1 MSDEYLLLL
10 DENSKINQRKTNIIE
25 DNNKLIASLVEKE
38 KFVPEAIENISKFEY
53 NFEEK
58 RIIYLEQN
66 DSIKNIQKYYFETRE
81 INFYNLQLDLLLTD
95 IVTYQKNKKKVV
107 LLAGNEINAKKLC
120 DIEELNHIDQDA
132 INEFIEDKVANIMAY
147 KLSSLGEN
155 IDNSGTSTPANQGA
169 IKSIT
174 RGSVRIEYNYDSV
187 SSESMSNSSTKTSPE
202 LTSEEMK
209 VLNKYRKLRF

>member
-1 MSDEYLLLL
+1 ML
-10 DENSKINQRKTNIIE
+10 ENIKLIIGLEKNDYDNLIIFYIDKVTKRVKGYCNIE
-25 DNNKLIASLVEKE
+25 DLDK
-38 KFVPEAIENISKFEY
+38 
-53 NFEEK
+53 
-58 RIIYLEQN
+58 LEQ
-66 DSIKNIQKYYFETRE
+66 
-81 INFYNLQLDLLLTD
+81 
-95 IVTYQKNKKKVV
+95 
-107 LLAGNEINAKKLC
+107 
-120 DIEELNHIDQDA
+120 IDQDT

-155 IDNSGTSTPANQGA
+155 VDDSGTSTPANQGA

>member
-1 MSDEYLLLL
+1 ML
-10 DENSKINQRKTNIIE
+10 ENIKLILGLEKNDYDNLIIFYIDKVTKRVKGYCNIE
-25 DNNKLIASLVEKE
+25 DLDKL
-38 KFVPEAIENISKFEY
+38 
-53 NFEEK
+53 EEM
-58 RIIYLEQN
+58 
-66 DSIKNIQKYYFETRE
+66 
-81 INFYNLQLDLLLTD
+81 
-95 IVTYQKNKKKVV
+95 
-107 LLAGNEINAKKLC
+107 
-120 DIEELNHIDQDA
+120 DQDT

-155 IDNSGTSTPANQGA
+155 VDDSGTSTPANQGA
-169 IKSIT
+169 IKAIT

>member
-1 MSDEYLLLL
+1 ML
-10 DENSKINQRKTNIIE
+10 ENIKLIIGLEKNDYDNLIIFYIDKVTKRVKGYCNIE
-25 DNNKLIASLVEKE
+25 DLDKL
-38 KFVPEAIENISKFEY
+38 
-53 NFEEK
+53 EEM
-58 RIIYLEQN
+58 
-66 DSIKNIQKYYFETRE
+66 
-81 INFYNLQLDLLLTD
+81 
-95 IVTYQKNKKKVV
+95 
-107 LLAGNEINAKKLC
+107 
-120 DIEELNHIDQDA
+120 DQDA

-155 IDNSGTSTPANQGA
+155 VDDSGTSTPANQGA

>member
-1 MSDEYLLLL
+1 MLENIKLILGLERNDYDNLIIFYIDKVTKRVKGYCNIEDL
-10 DENSKINQRKTNIIE
+10 DE
-25 DNNKLIASLVEKE
+25 L
-38 KFVPEAIENISKFEY
+38 
-53 NFEEK
+53 EEM
-58 RIIYLEQN
+58 
-66 DSIKNIQKYYFETRE
+66 
-81 INFYNLQLDLLLTD
+81 
-95 IVTYQKNKKKVV
+95 
-107 LLAGNEINAKKLC
+107 
-120 DIEELNHIDQDA
+120 DQDA

-155 IDNSGTSTPANQGA
+155 VDDSGTSTPANQGA

-209 VLNKYRKLRF
+209 VLNKYRRLRF

>member
-1 MSDEYLLLL
+1 MLENIKIILRLEKNDYDNLIIFYIDKVTKRVKGYCNIEDL
-10 DENSKINQRKTNIIE
+10 DE
-25 DNNKLIASLVEKE
+25 L
-38 KFVPEAIENISKFEY
+38 
-53 NFEEK
+53 EEM
-58 RIIYLEQN
+58 
-66 DSIKNIQKYYFETRE
+66 
-81 INFYNLQLDLLLTD
+81 
-95 IVTYQKNKKKVV
+95 
-107 LLAGNEINAKKLC
+107 
-120 DIEELNHIDQDA
+120 DQDA

-155 IDNSGTSTPANQGA
+155 VDDSGTSTPANQGA